1 VSTDWHTFR
10 TWLFHRGMADPA
22 DAWAQFEALA
32 HASSYA
38 DDLAYISHAAQPLP
52 DVLRLPVVA
61 GVASLM
67 GHLEISPELDGLCRQ
82 VAAALDGLLA
92 ELDLDRPAAAA
103 AMLELDPPARQTVT
117 SWTGVVQCAR
127 SLLISR
133 PRSAQIM
140 HIAMLCNQGL
150 MLLVLLVRERLQQ
163 MPDPA
168 RTRRAM
174 SPFGY
179 GLTLYTDAARRL
191 NDGLGI
197 VAFVEPPTLGAG
209 VDAP

>member
-10 TWLFHRGMADPA
+10 TSLFHRGMADPA

-52 DVLRLPVVA
+52 DVLRLPVIA
-61 GVASLM
+61 GVAGLM
-67 GHLEISPELDGLCRQ
+67 AHLEISPEVDGLCQ
-82 VAAALDGLLA
+82 QLAAALDGLLV
-92 ELDLDRPAAAA
+92 ELDLGRPAAAA
-103 AMLELDPPARQTVT
+103 AMLALDPPARQTMS
-117 SWTGVVQCAR
+117 SWTAAMQAAR
-127 SLLISR
+127 LLLISR
-133 PRSAQIM
+133 PRSTQII
-140 HIAMLCNQGL
+140 HIAMLCNLGL
-150 MLLVLLVRERLQQ
+150 SLLVSLVRERLQQ
-163 MPDPA
+163 MPDPE

-209 VDAP
+209 ADAP